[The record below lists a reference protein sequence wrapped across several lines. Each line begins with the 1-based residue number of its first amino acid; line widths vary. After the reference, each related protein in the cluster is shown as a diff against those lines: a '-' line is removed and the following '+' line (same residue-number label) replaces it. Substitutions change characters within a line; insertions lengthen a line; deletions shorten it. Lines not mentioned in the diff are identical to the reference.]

1 MDPAVL
7 ATAETIPSLILEQ
20 MAENLVRMPRAQE
33 VLDRELYD
41 LHNARLSLFLQISK
55 EVKTRDA
62 YFLNDYSNA
71 KLKSK
76 IKAQEKTMRSLR
88 KQLDENIIAEKAAVK
103 KYMPE
108 IEIEREREKRIEE
121 GHIIS
126 DEEKKDD
133 FLALMKEIF
142 RKNQESSRSLKKV
155 TFYKNDISQL
165 FSPGNSAEGKSYD
178 SYEFEKACVSE
189 KITGL
194 LTGQITIYGS
204 YISVSANI
212 ISFPGAKVIGSA
224 TEVGVIDDLK
234 MISLSIARLLTP
246 KIADSMPIELE
257 FEIEPE
263 EAKKDLMITVDD
275 LVYRNLST
283 NLISQSGVHR
293 IMFSAPGYNEI
304 STSYSFVGN
313 RRFHIKANMTKT
325 DSGAANLIF
334 KKLCYG
340 DVFANGNFSG
350 KLDDE
355 NQVARIIVDGNDIL
369 GHFIEVDGKSAD
381 FFIDGNLMREDA
393 YLQLSIKTFD
403 RSKYIESRRRWMYTS
418 YSILICS
425 LIPTFYC
432 YGNSYAAS
440 RAYNSNVSSSS
451 NSIFS
456 GSSAT
461 SSYNISYQ
469 DAKNWQMASNITTGI
484 SVACG
489 AWFVYELVRY
499 LHAANTVLPAKA
511 KKISDRKLVKIKT
524 KEEKRLEAVR
534 LKKQQEAEALAEKE
548 TLSEND
554 KKNESVTVESNKT
567 RGKKE

>member
-1 MDPAVL
+1 
-7 ATAETIPSLILEQ
+7 

-33 VLDRELYD
+33 VLDRELYE

-62 YFLNDYSNA
+62 YFLNDYSNP

-76 IKAQEKTMRSLR
+76 IKAQEKTMRNLR
-88 KQLDENIIAEKAAVK
+88 KQLDENIVAEKAAVK

-108 IEIEREREKRIEE
+108 IEIERERERNIEE
-121 GHIIS
+121 GHIVS

-133 FLALMKEIF
+133 FLTLMRDIF
-142 RKNQESSRSLKKV
+142 RKDHESGRSLKKV

-165 FSPGNSAEGKSYD
+165 FSPGTSAEGKPYD
-178 SYEFEKACVSE
+178 SYEFEKACVSA

-204 YISVSANI
+204 YISVSASI

-263 EAKKDLMITVDD
+263 EAKKDIMITVDD

-304 STSYSFVGN
+304 STSYSFIGN

-334 KKLCYG
+334 KRLSHG
-340 DVFANGNFSG
+340 DVFANGTFSG

-355 NQVARIIVDGNDIL
+355 NQVARIIVDGHDIL
-369 GHFIEVDGKSAD
+369 GHFIDVDGKSAD
-381 FFIDGNLMREDA
+381 FFIDGNLMREDS

-440 RAYNSNVSSSS
+440 RAYNLNASSSA

-456 GSSAT
+456 GSSAS

-469 DAKNWQMASNITTGI
+469 DAKNWQLASNITTGI

-499 LHAANTVLPAKA
+499 LQAANTVLPAKA
-511 KKISDRKLVKIKT
+511 KKISDKKLVKIKT
-524 KEEKRLEAVR
+524 KEEKRLEAVH
-534 LKKQQEAEALAEKE
+534 LKKQQEADVLANKEAMAE
-548 TLSEND
+548 NN
-554 KKNESVTVESNKT
+554 KKNESNTLESNKT
-567 RGKKE
+567 GGKKE